1 MRLVTRQTAR
11 PVEDNREIAA
21 RPGPLA
27 LPDRNRREPKPEPSP
42 PKPLAPS
49 RPERAEPAPRSPLG
63 DDGGAGFRRGLLV
76 HRLLQ
81 TLPQL
86 EPAARAAAARRFL
99 ARPVHGLAPG
109 EQEALAAETL
119 AVLED
124 PETAPLF
131 GPGSLAEVPVVGVF
145 DGRVLS
151 GRIDRLL
158 VRDDCVLIVDYK
170 TLRPVP
176 QNEDQVP
183 ALYIDQLRAYRAA
196 ISQIYPGR
204 DVRCALLWTDGP
216 HLMPVSLA
224 IDARRARF

>member
-1 MRLVTRQTAR
+1 M
-11 PVEDNREIAA
+11 
-21 RPGPLA
+21 
-27 LPDRNRREPKPEPSP
+27 
-42 PKPLAPS
+42 APS

-86 EPAARAAAARRFL
+86 DPSARAMAGRRFL
-99 ARPVHGLAPG
+99 ARPVHGLEPA
-109 EQEALAAETL
+109 EQEALLNETL
-119 AVLED
+119 AVLND
-124 PETAPLF
+124 PAMAALF
-131 GPGSLAEVPVVGVF
+131 GPGSLAEVPVVGVL

-151 GRIDRLL
+151 GRIDRML
-158 VRDDCVLIVDYK
+158 VTDAAVLIVDYK

-176 QNEDQVP
+176 PDEDKVP

-196 ISQIYPGR
+196 IARIYPGR

-216 HLMPVSLA
+216 TLMPVS
-224 IDARRARF
+224 ARRLAF